1 VTLDRASAIIKVMG
15 EIPDHIQALGVLVA
29 GAVLKLIHPHEATGD
44 ALIAAGLGMWKGKQ

>member
-1 VTLDRASAIIKVMG
+1 MTLDRASAIIKVMG